1 MKITVNID
9 DKLSVDN
16 VSTIIAEKLR
26 QENIPFTFEYEPYS
40 KEYIEWER
48 EILSKPIV
56 IDDIAIKVLTVRN
69 KHFKLLDDCDTTG
82 KKVIEIEPSNC
93 FGVGTHPTTQMCIK
107 ALKKH
112 LPENAKVLDVGCGS
126 GILSIVSLLYGAL
139 SAEGIDIDGSAI
151 KGAKNN
157 AMLNGVADKFTVR
170 QGDLIE
176 GVTDEYNVVV
186 ANILTDPLKELIP
199 NLKNCLAENG
209 IAVISGVID
218 FRKEEVEELLHDD
231 FDIVEQTAEENWCCY
246 VLKKHS

>member
-1 MKITVNID
+1 MKITVNFD
-9 DKLSVDN
+9 DNLSVDS

-48 EILSKPIV
+48 ELLSKPIV

-93 FGVGTHPTTQMCIK
+93 FGVGTHATTQMCIK

-112 LPENAKVLDVGCGS
+112 LPEKAKVLDVGCGS
-126 GILSIVSLLYGAL
+126 GILSIVSLLYGADT
-139 SAEGIDIDGSAI
+139 AHGIDIDGSAI

-209 IAVISGVID
+209 IAIISGVID
-218 FRKEEVEELLHDD
+218 FRKEEVEELINND
-231 FDIVEQTAEENWCCY
+231 FDIVEQTKTDNWYCY
-246 VLKKHS
+246 VLKNK

>member
-1 MKITVNID
+1 MKITVNFD
-9 DKLSVDN
+9 DNLSVDN

-48 EILSKPIV
+48 ELLSKPIL

-93 FGVGTHPTTQMCIK
+93 FGVGTHATTQMCIK

-112 LPENAKVLDVGCGS
+112 LPEKAKVLDVGCGS
-126 GILSIVSLLYGAL
+126 GILSIVSLLYGADT
-139 SAEGIDIDGSAI
+139 AHGIDIDGSAI

-176 GVTDEYNVVV
+176 GVTDKYDVVV
-186 ANILTDPLKELIP
+186 ANLLTDPIKQLLP

-209 IAVISGVID
+209 FAVISGIID
-218 FRKEEVEELLHDD
+218 FRKEEVEELINKD
-231 FDIVEQTAEENWCCY
+231 FEIIEQTKTDNWCCY
-246 VLKKHS
+246 VLKIK